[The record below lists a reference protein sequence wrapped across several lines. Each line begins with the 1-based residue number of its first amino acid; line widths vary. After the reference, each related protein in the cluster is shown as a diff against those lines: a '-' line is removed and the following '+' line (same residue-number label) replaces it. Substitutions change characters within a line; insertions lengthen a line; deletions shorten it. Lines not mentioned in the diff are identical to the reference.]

1 MSIDRR
7 QVLLAGITG
16 AATTPMA
23 FAASGSR
30 PSSVAPSLVKNTR
43 GTLSYINDDG
53 KERGREWFAVSRRED
68 GQITLRA
75 YCEIDDAR
83 VERDV
88 VQSMTPKFEPL
99 DCFVRLHVGG
109 EFSGTGWMRFT
120 ETEAECEVYSVVLG
134 RVAQRMP
141 LPTPATTL
149 VSHPIS
155 TDALLLSRYDHSK
168 PDRIQTWRG
177 GLATSTQLDGGS
189 GPFLSLDAER
199 SVEYVGPE
207 PITTAAGR
215 FDTHHYRLPMHA
227 RADGAPRSYDLWCTH
242 PDYLIVRGEVRGYLN
257 NKTGYGRYDLVEYF
271 G

>member
-1 MSIDRR
+1 MSMDRR
-7 QVLLAGITG
+7 QLLLAGITG
-16 AATTPMA
+16 TASSSLA
-23 FAASGSR
+23 FAAHHCTVGQG
-30 PSSVAPSLVKNTR
+30 LVKNTR
-43 GTLSYINDDG
+43 GTLSYIGDDA
-53 KERGREWFAVSRRED
+53 KERGREWFGFSRRED
-68 GQITLRA
+68 GQVTLRA

-88 VQSMTPKFEPL
+88 VQSMTSKFEPL

-109 EFSGTGWMRFT
+109 KFSGTGWMRFT
-120 ETEAECEVYSVVLG
+120 ETEAECEVYSIVLG
-134 RVAQRMP
+134 RVSQRMP

-168 PDRIQTWRG
+168 PERIQTWRG

-189 GPFLSLDAER
+189 GPFLSLDGER

-207 PITTAAGR
+207 PLTTAAGR
-215 FDTHHYRLPMHA
+215 FDTHHYRLPM
-227 RADGAPRSYDLWCTH
+227 RPRTDGAPRSYDLWCTH